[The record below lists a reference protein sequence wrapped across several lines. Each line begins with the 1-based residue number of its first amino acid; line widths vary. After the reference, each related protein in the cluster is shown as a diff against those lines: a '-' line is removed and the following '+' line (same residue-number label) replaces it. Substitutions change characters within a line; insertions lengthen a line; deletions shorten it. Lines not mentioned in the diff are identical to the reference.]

1 MINPDGQSAVL
12 PGAFTFTGCSFA
24 VTPSSANYSSSSATG
39 SVQVTTGVGCSW
51 TATAPGGSFVTITGG
66 SSGTGNGTVSYS
78 VASNGTSSAR
88 STTLTIA
95 GLSFVVTQSAS
106 GIATISLNAL
116 ASNGSVAVSWSSS
129 GATSYQVFRSNN
141 GGAFGL
147 VNTTSGLSYPDSGVA
162 NGTGYLYQVYGNNGS
177 CSNVDVAV
185 PFAYTHP
192 SIVGGSI
199 IYAADFT
206 EARQALNA
214 GRAAL
219 GQAALTFTDSN
230 LSGVMV
236 KGVHLTEIRAGVD
249 GVRAG
254 VGATPL
260 TYTDPSITVGVTM
273 IKAAHVTEVRAGL
286 Q

>member
-12 PGAFTFTGCSFA
+12 PGAFTFTGCTFA

-66 SSGTGNGTVSYS
+66 ASGSGNGTVTYS
-78 VASNGTSSAR
+78 VASNGTASSR
-88 STTLTIA
+88 TTTLAIA
-95 GLSFVVTQSAS
+95 GQSFVVTQSAS

-129 GATSYQVFRSNN
+129 GSTSYQVFRSNN
-141 GGAFGL
+141 GGAFTV
-147 VNTTSGLSYPDSGVA
+147 VNTTSGLSYGDSGVA
-162 NGTGYLYQVYGNNGS
+162 NGTGYLYQIYGNNGS
-177 CSNVDVAV
+177 YSNVDLAV

-199 IYAADFT
+199 IYAANFT

-260 TYTDPSITVGVTM
+260 T
-273 IKAAHVTEVRAGL
+273 
-286 Q
+286 

>member
-1 MINPDGQSAVL
+1 MNLGASTSTSIQATTPAHAAGAVDVVVINPDGQSAVL
-12 PGAFTFTGCSFA
+12 PGAFTFTGCTFA

-51 TATAPGGSFVTITGG
+51 TATAPSGSFVTITGG

-141 GGAFGL
+141 GGAFTV
-147 VNTTSGLSYPDSGVA
+147 VNTTSGLSYGDSGVA
-162 NGTGYLYQVYGNNGS
+162 NGTGYLYQIYGNNGS
-177 CSNVDVAV
+177 YSNVDLAV
-185 PFAYTHP
+185 PLRTRILRSLADRSFMPRTSPKHARHSMP
-192 SIVGGSI
+192 
-199 IYAADFT
+199 AALRS
-206 EARQALNA
+206 ARQ
-214 GRAAL
+214 
-219 GQAALTFTDSN
+219 
-230 LSGVMV
+230 
-236 KGVHLTEIRAGVD
+236 H
-249 GVRAG
+249 
-254 VGATPL
+254 
-260 TYTDPSITVGVTM
+260 
-273 IKAAHVTEVRAGL
+273 
-286 Q
+286 